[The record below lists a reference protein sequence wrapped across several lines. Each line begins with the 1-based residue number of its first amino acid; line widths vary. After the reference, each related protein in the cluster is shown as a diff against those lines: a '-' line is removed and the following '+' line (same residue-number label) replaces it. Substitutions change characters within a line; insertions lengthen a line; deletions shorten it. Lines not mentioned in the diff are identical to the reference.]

1 MGVINYG
8 LNGVDPIRQG
18 ADWAVTVTVYT
29 GTSTGSPR
37 NLTGYT
43 VSSKFRVHYD
53 STAVAATP
61 TCTLSNATAGL
72 IAMALSA
79 SQTSA
84 LTARRYVYD
93 LLATSSSGSI
103 TRLTEG
109 AAYVTPH
116 VT

>member
-8 LNGVDPIRQG
+8 LAGVDPIRQG
-18 ADWAVTVTVYT
+18 ANWAVTVTVYT
-29 GTSTGSPR
+29 GTSTGAR
-37 NLTGYT
+37 KNLTGYT
-43 VSSKFRVHYD
+43 VAAKLRVHYD

-61 TCTLSNATAGL
+61 ICTLSNATGGV

-79 SQTSA
+79 SQTAA
-84 LTARRYVYD
+84 LTNRRYVYD
-93 LLATSSSGSI
+93 LLITSSSGSV
-103 TRLTEG
+103 TRITEG